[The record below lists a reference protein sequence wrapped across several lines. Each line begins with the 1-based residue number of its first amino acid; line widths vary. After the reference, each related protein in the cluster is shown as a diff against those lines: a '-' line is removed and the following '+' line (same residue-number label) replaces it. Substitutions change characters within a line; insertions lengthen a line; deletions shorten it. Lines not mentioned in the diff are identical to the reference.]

1 MSGST
6 IIMTD
11 NGESGLH
18 VRMQRMSCRGMSKSD
33 RTSWLPTVGAQKVF
47 GRHLDA
53 RVLYF
58 LVSEGTRLAWCTS

>member
-6 IIMTD
+6 IMMTD

-18 VRMQRMSCRGMSKSD
+18 VSMQRDVMPGYEHSD
-33 RTSWLPTVGAQKVF
+33 RTLCLFAVMAQKVF

-53 RVLYF
+53 MVL
-58 LVSEGTRLAWCTS
+58 